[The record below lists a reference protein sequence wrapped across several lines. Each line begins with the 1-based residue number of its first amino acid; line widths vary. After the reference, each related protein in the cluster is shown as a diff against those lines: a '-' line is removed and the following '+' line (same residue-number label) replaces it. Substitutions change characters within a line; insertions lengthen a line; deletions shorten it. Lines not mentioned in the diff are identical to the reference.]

1 MSARAGRSP
10 EEAACGPGVPR
21 FAPAP
26 AVQHRCMRHL
36 RPFTRRSFVHTLP
49 ALATVLAA
57 PPGQAAPAPAPTG
70 RVVLSIGGKVRRT
83 NAEGRLDLDMAA
95 LEALPQ
101 KSFTT
106 ATPWYKEPVSFTG
119 PLLREV
125 LALAEADGA
134 KLTAVALNDYKVELP
149 VDDLRRWDVV
159 LARLLDGKP
168 MATRDK
174 GPLFIVYPFHQS
186 AELRSERY
194 YSRCAWQLRQLIVA

>member
-1 MSARAGRSP
+1 MQHDHSPARRT
-10 EEAACGPGVPR
+10 
-21 FAPAP
+21 FA
-26 AVQHRCMRHL
+26 
-36 RPFTRRSFVHTLP
+36 FTLP
-49 ALATVLAA
+49 ALMAA
-57 PPGQAAPAPAPTG
+57 AVAPRAGAAPAPAPAG
-70 RVVLSIGGKVRRT
+70 RVILSISGTVSRT
-83 NAEGRLDLDMAA
+83 NTQGRLDLDMAA

-101 KSFTT
+101 HSFST
-106 ATPWYKEPVSFTG
+106 ATPWYKEPVAFTG

-125 LALAEADGA
+125 LALAGADGS

-174 GPLFIVYPFHQS
+174 GPLFIVYPFHRF